1 MTPEP
6 YRTQPI
12 SIGEAMSSSLGSAQI
27 VRRIEEA
34 GPRPRLL
41 TARTSGAPLR
51 RSTYQPLVAERV
63 LVLAATLALAAAG
76 AAQAYALTTL
86 F

>member
-6 YRTQPI
+6 YRTEPI
-12 SIGEAMSSSLGSAQI
+12 ALSDAMSSSLASAQI
-27 VRRIEEA
+27 VRRLEEP

-41 TARTSGAPLR
+41 TARTSAAPLR
-51 RSTYQPLVAERV
+51 RSTYQATIGERV

-76 AAQAYALTTL
+76 ALQAYALTTL
-86 F
+86 L

>member
-41 TARTSGAPLR
+41 TARTSAAPLR